1 MLLRDVCSVAFYC
14 QCCGKIHVHD
24 IPYFS
29 GKQRI
34 VLRCGSC
41 AHEQAV
47 LLRCN
52 RHRLEFSVGCVV
64 CHTENT
70 VMYSLKQLRHLQ
82 LEKIYCS
89 GDHFELGYIG
99 RRRCIEEFLDFN
111 QAEFEALNPADG
123 QYYMLREK

>member
-1 MLLRDVCSVAFYC
+1 MLFRDVCSVAFYC
-14 QCCGKIHVHD
+14 QCCGKIHVQD

-29 GKQRI
+29 GQQRM
-34 VLRCGSC
+34 VLRCRSC

-47 LLRCN
+47 LLNHHR
-52 RHRLEFSVGCVV
+52 RRLEISVACVV
-64 CHTENT
+64 CHTWNT
-70 VMYSLKQLRHLQ
+70 ISYSLKQLRHMQ
-82 LEKIYCS
+82 LEKIYCV

-111 QAEFEALNPADG
+111 QAEFEAMNPEDG